1 MEIKKKNLDR
11 REWYTDSDRTFSCLY
26 HKDTFFEGGIGLIT
40 FTGIKNPDIV
50 DTDAGKICIADNGY
64 QWLELAPRDKQY
76 VITAMFR
83 DDELFQI
90 YIDITLENIV
100 LESGDAE
107 FLDLFLDVVIRD
119 DIPTI
124 LDTDELDEALQ
135 ENAIAKVD
143 YNDAIRTAEKLVDY
157 YISNKNV
164 IKQKLF
170 EYKALF

>member
-1 MEIKKKNLDR
+1 MEIKKKNLNR
-11 REWYTDSDRTFSCLY
+11 REWYTDSDRAFSCFY
-26 HKDTFFEGGIGLIT
+26 FKDSIFKGGIGLIT

-50 DTDAGKICIADNGY
+50 ETDSGELCIADKGY

-83 DDELFQI
+83 GDELFQI
-90 YIDITLENIV
+90 YIDITLKNIV

-107 FLDLFLDVVIRD
+107 FLDMFLDVVIRD
-119 DIPTI
+119 NIPTI

-135 ENAIAKVD
+135 ENIITETD
-143 YNDAIRTAEKLVDY
+143 YNSAMRIAEELVDY
-157 YISNKNV
+157 YISNKNM

-170 EYKALF
+170 EYRALF